1 MVAARRDV
9 VNADSSETA
18 GPDSAHPKTASDKT
32 MGASKATKK
41 GSSMY
46 KLDEGRSPFT
56 DLAIGVLPQLEAVK
70 LETPRAAR
78 TGGQS
83 KRISTG
89 AGGADVVTAAD
100 RALPGPP
107 TALGPP
113 PAAADAPARLG
124 GGDGRRRLAF
134 FAAAAAACSAR
145 LGSAAGPLGSPLFAA
160 AAPFLSAAASLRC
173 TAGGVRALSSASGIC
188 AAKKQCGLV
197 GGRAVWELVRWRQ
210 LVR

>member
-78 TGGQS
+78 ASGRT
-83 KRISTG
+83 KR
-89 AGGADVVTAAD
+89 TAA
-100 RALPGPP
+100 GPEGAYLAGQGTNGTNAFRQARWGARP
-107 TALGPP
+107 APRCAAPP
-113 PAAADAPARLG
+113 RPAAAARRGTPFFSPSANGPVPCADLG
-124 GGDGRRRLAF
+124 G
-134 FAAAAAACSAR
+134 AR
-145 LGSAAGPLGSPLFAA
+145 WGEQS
-160 AAPFLSAAASLRC
+160 
-173 TAGGVRALSSASGIC
+173 
-188 AAKKQCGLV
+188 
-197 GGRAVWELVRWRQ
+197 WER
-210 LVR
+210 

>member
-70 LETPRAAR
+70 LETPRVAR

-89 AGGADVVTAAD
+89 AGGA
-100 RALPGPP
+100 
-107 TALGPP
+107 
-113 PAAADAPARLG
+113 
-124 GGDGRRRLAF
+124 
-134 FAAAAAACSAR
+134 
-145 LGSAAGPLGSPLFAA
+145 
-160 AAPFLSAAASLRC
+160 
-173 TAGGVRALSSASGIC
+173 
-188 AAKKQCGLV
+188 
-197 GGRAVWELVRWRQ
+197 GGRAGGAAGGRPQNSGKNSRKNNAAFSERRHNPKTT
-210 LVR
+210 RKP